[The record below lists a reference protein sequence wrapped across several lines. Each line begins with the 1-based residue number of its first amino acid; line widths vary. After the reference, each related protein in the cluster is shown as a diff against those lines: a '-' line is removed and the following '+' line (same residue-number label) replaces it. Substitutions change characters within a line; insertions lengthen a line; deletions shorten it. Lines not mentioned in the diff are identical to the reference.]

1 MRLDKFLSEMATESR
16 SELKKM
22 IKKGLVKV
30 NGEIVKNP
38 SVHIDENSDGI
49 SLNGKVLEYKKF
61 VYYMLNKP
69 QGVVSATKD
78 NLHKTVIDLLSD
90 EDKKKGIFPVGRLDI
105 DTEGLLILTNDGEF
119 SHNLLAPNKHVSKK
133 YFARVEGILVSDA
146 VEKCKQGIDI
156 GTKEEPEVCKSA
168 ELEIISE
175 DEVEEITEIYL
186 TISEGKFHQVKRM
199 IKKLGGEVVYLKR
212 LSMGKY
218 ELDDNLKLGDYKE
231 LDK

>member
-30 NGEIVKNP
+30 NGETVKDP
-38 SVHIDENSDGI
+38 SIHIDENIDEI
-49 SLNGKVLEYKKF
+49 SLNGKIIEYKKF

-78 NLHKTVIDLLSD
+78 NLHKTVIDLLND

-133 YFARVEGILVSDA
+133 YYAKVEGKLVDDA
-146 VEKCKQGIDI
+146 IKKCMNGIDI
-156 GTKEEPEVCKSA
+156 GTEEEPEVCKSA

-175 DEVEEITEIYL
+175 DENITEIYI

-199 IKKLGGEVVYLKR
+199 IKKLGGEVIYLKR

-218 ELDDNLKLGDYKE
+218 ELDTNLKLGEYKN

>member
-30 NGEIVKNP
+30 NGETIKDP
-38 SVHIDENSDGI
+38 SVHIDENNDEV
-49 SLNGKVLEYKKF
+49 SLNGKIIEYKKF

-78 NLHKTVIDLLSD
+78 NLHKTVIDLLKD

-105 DTEGLLILTNDGEF
+105 DTEGLLILTNDGDF
-119 SHNLLAPNKHVSKK
+119 SHSLLAPNKHVSKK
-133 YFARVEGILVSDA
+133 YYAKVEGKLVSDA
-146 VEKCKQGIDI
+146 VKRCSDGIDI
-156 GTKEEPEVCKSA
+156 GTEEEPEICKSA
-168 ELEIISE
+168 ELEILSE
-175 DEVEEITEIYL
+175 EENITEIFL

-199 IKKLGGEVVYLKR
+199 IKKLGGEVIYLKR
-212 LSMGKY
+212 LSMGEY
-218 ELDDNLKLGDYKE
+218 ELDDNLKLGEYKI
-231 LDK
+231 LDI

>member
-1 MRLDKFLSEMATESR
+1 M
-16 SELKKM
+16 
-22 IKKGLVKV
+22 
-30 NGEIVKNP
+30 
-38 SVHIDENSDGI
+38 
-49 SLNGKVLEYKKF
+49 
-61 VYYMLNKP
+61 
-69 QGVVSATKD
+69 
-78 NLHKTVIDLLSD
+78 
-90 EDKKKGIFPVGRLDI
+90 GRLDI

-133 YFARVEGILVSDA
+133 YYAKVEGKIVSDA

>member
-30 NGEIVKNP
+30 NGEIIKDP
-38 SVHIDENSDGI
+38 SVHIDENNDEI

-61 VYYMLNKP
+61 VYFMLNKP
-69 QGVVSATKD
+69 QGVVSAVKD
-78 NLHKTVIDLLSD
+78 NFHKTVIDLLND

-133 YFARVEGILVSDA
+133 YYAKVEGELVNDA
-146 VEKCKQGIDI
+146 VKRCSDGIDI
-156 GTKEEPEVCKSA
+156 GTEEEPEVCKSA

-175 DEVEEITEIYL
+175 DKEEKISEVYL

-218 ELDDNLKLGDYKE
+218 ELDDNLKLGEYKS
-231 LDK
+231 LDI

>member
-30 NGEIVKNP
+30 NGETIKDP
-38 SVHIDENSDGI
+38 SVYIDENNDEV
-49 SLNGKVLEYKKF
+49 SLNGKVIDYKKF

-90 EDKKKGIFPVGRLDI
+90 EDRKKGIFPVGRLDI
-105 DTEGLLILTNDGEF
+105 DTEGLLILTNDGDF

-133 YFARVEGILVSDA
+133 YYAKVEGKLVSDA
-146 VEKCKQGIDI
+146 VKRCMDGIDI
-156 GTKEEPEVCKSA
+156 GTEEEPEVCKSA
-168 ELEIISE
+168 ELVILSE
-175 DEVEEITEIYL
+175 EEKLTEIYL

-199 IKKLGGEVVYLKR
+199 IKKLGGEVIYLKR
-212 LSMGKY
+212 LSMGEY
-218 ELDDNLKLGDYKE
+218 ELDDNLKLGEYKI
-231 LDK
+231 LDI

>member
-30 NGEIVKNP
+30 NGETIKDS
-38 SVHIDENSDGI
+38 SVHIDENNDEV
-49 SLNGKVLEYKKF
+49 SLNGKVIDYKKF

-90 EDKKKGIFPVGRLDI
+90 EDRKKGIFPVGRLDI
-105 DTEGLLILTNDGEF
+105 DTEGLLILTNDGDF

-133 YFARVEGILVSDA
+133 YYAKVEGKLVSDA
-146 VEKCKQGIDI
+146 VKRCMDGIDI
-156 GTKEEPEVCKSA
+156 GTEEEPEICKSA
-168 ELEIISE
+168 ELVILC
-175 DEVEEITEIYL
+175 EEENLTEIYL

-199 IKKLGGEVVYLKR
+199 IKKLGGEVIYLKR
-212 LSMGKY
+212 LSMGEY
-218 ELDDNLKLGDYKE
+218 ELDDNLKLGEYKI
-231 LDK
+231 LDI

>member
-30 NGEIVKNP
+30 NGEIIKDP
-38 SVHIDENSDGI
+38 SVHIDENSDEI
-49 SLNGKVLEYKKF
+49 SLNGKFIEYKKF

-78 NLHKTVIDLLSD
+78 NLHKTVIDLLND

-133 YFARVEGILVSDA
+133 YYARVEGILVSDA
-146 VEKCKQGIDI
+146 VEQCKKGIDI
-156 GTKEEPEVCKSA
+156 GTEEEPEVCKSA
-168 ELEIISE
+168 ELEIISVDDGE
-175 DEVEEITEIYL
+175 STTEIYL

-218 ELDDNLKLGDYKE
+218 ELDENLKLGDYKR
-231 LDK
+231 LDI

>member
-22 IKKGLVKV
+22 IKKGCVKV
-30 NGEIVKNP
+30 NGEIIKDP
-38 SVHIDENSDGI
+38 SVHIDENSDEI
-49 SLNGKVLEYKKF
+49 SINGKVFEYRKF

-78 NLHKTVIDLLSD
+78 NLHKTVIDLLND

-133 YFARVEGILVSDA
+133 YYAKVEGKLVSDA

-156 GTKEEPEVCKSA
+156 GTEEEPEVCKSA

-175 DEVEEITEIYL
+175 DKGKNITEIYL

>member
-30 NGEIVKNP
+30 NGETIKDP
-38 SVHIDENSDGI
+38 SAHIDENNDKVC
-49 SLNGKVLEYKKF
+49 LNGKVIDYKKF

-90 EDKKKGIFPVGRLDI
+90 EDRKKGIFPVGRLDI
-105 DTEGLLILTNDGEF
+105 DTEGLLILTNDGDF

-133 YFARVEGILVSDA
+133 YYAKVEGKLVSDA
-146 VEKCKQGIDI
+146 VKRCMDGIDI
-156 GTKEEPEVCKSA
+156 GTEKEPDICKSA
-168 ELEIISE
+168 ELVILC
-175 DEVEEITEIYL
+175 EEENLTEIYL

-199 IKKLGGEVVYLKR
+199 IKKLGGEVIYLKR
-212 LSMGKY
+212 LSMGEY
-218 ELDDNLKLGDYKE
+218 ELDDNLKLGEYKI
-231 LDK
+231 LDI

>member
-1 MRLDKFLSEMATESR
+1 MRLDKFLSEMAAESR

-30 NGEIVKNP
+30 NGEIVKDP
-38 SVHIDENSDGI
+38 SVHIDENSDEI

-78 NLHKTVIDLLSD
+78 NLHKTVIDLLND

-133 YFARVEGILVSDA
+133 YYAKVEGKLVSDA

-199 IKKLGGEVVYLKR
+199 IKKLGGEVIYLKR

>member
-30 NGEIVKNP
+30 NGEIIKDP
-38 SVHIDENSDGI
+38 SVHIDENSDEI
-49 SLNGKVLEYKKF
+49 SLNGKFFEYKKF

-90 EDKKKGIFPVGRLDI
+90 EDKKTGIFPVGRLDI

-133 YFARVEGILVSDA
+133 YYAKVEGKLVSDA

-175 DEVEEITEIYL
+175 DKGKNITEIYL

-218 ELDDNLKLGDYKE
+218 ELDENLKLGYYKR
-231 LDK
+231 LDI

>member
-1 MRLDKFLSEMATESR
+1 MRLDKFLSEMAAESR

-30 NGEIVKNP
+30 NGEIVKDP

-133 YFARVEGILVSDA
+133 YYAKVEGKLVSDA

>member
-30 NGEIVKNP
+30 NGETIKDP
-38 SVHIDENSDGI
+38 SVYIDENNDEV
-49 SLNGKVLEYKKF
+49 SLNGKVIDYKKF

-90 EDKKKGIFPVGRLDI
+90 EDRKKGIFPVGRLDI
-105 DTEGLLILTNDGEF
+105 DTEGLLILTNDGDF

-133 YFARVEGILVSDA
+133 YYAKVEGKLVSDA
-146 VEKCKQGIDI
+146 VKRCMDGIDI
-156 GTKEEPEVCKSA
+156 GTEEEPEVCKSA
-168 ELEIISE
+168 ELVILSE
-175 DEVEEITEIYL
+175 EEKLTEIYL

-199 IKKLGGEVVYLKR
+199 IKKLGGEVIYLKR
-212 LSMGKY
+212 LSMGEY
-218 ELDDNLKLGDYKE
+218 ELDDNLKLGEYKI

>member
-30 NGEIVKNP
+30 NGETIKDP
-38 SVHIDENSDGI
+38 SVYIDENNDEV
-49 SLNGKVLEYKKF
+49 SLNGKVIDYKKF

-90 EDKKKGIFPVGRLDI
+90 EDRKKGIFPVGRLDI
-105 DTEGLLILTNDGEF
+105 DTEGLLILTNDGDF

-133 YFARVEGILVSDA
+133 YYAKVEGKLVSDA
-146 VEKCKQGIDI
+146 VKRCMDGIDI
-156 GTKEEPEVCKSA
+156 GTEEEPEVCKSA
-168 ELEIISE
+168 ELVILSE
-175 DEVEEITEIYL
+175 EEKLTEIYL

-212 LSMGKY
+212 LSMGEY
-218 ELDDNLKLGDYKE
+218 ELDDNLKLGEYKI
-231 LDK
+231 LDI